1 MQNLNQLKSNL
12 EKIKNHFKEETTY
25 LRAGRATPELV
36 SKIKIDCYGEK
47 CPLDQI
53 AAISIEDAKT
63 IRVQPWDKNLI
74 VNIETGIRNSDI
86 AVSPIVDK
94 ETLRVRLPELTE
106 ERKKQLLKLLHE
118 KLEDARVK
126 AKLERDNIWKETQS
140 KEKKGETSEDE
151 KFRVKDELQKLIDKF
166 HEEIQEIAD
175 KKEKEIES

>member
-1 MQNLNQLKSNL
+1 MNLNQLKSNL
-12 EKIKNHFKEETTY
+12 EKIKNHFKDEIAH
-25 LRAGRATPELV
+25 LRAGRATPELI

-63 IRVQPWDKNLI
+63 IRVQPWDKSLI
-74 VNIETGIRNSDI
+74 TNIETGIRNSDVG
-86 AVSPIVDK
+86 VSPIVDK

-106 ERKKQLLKLLHE
+106 ERKKQLIKLFRE
-118 KLEDARVK
+118 KLEKARVD
-126 AKLERDNIWKETQS
+126 AKIERDEIWKETQN
-140 KEKKGETSEDE
+140 KEKKGEISEDE
-151 KFRVKDELQKLIDKF
+151 KFRVKDELQKAIDKF